1 MSTSKIIKKI
11 ISTAKAPKP
20 IGPYSQAVLADRT
33 LYLSG
38 MLGIDPKTQ
47 KLVDGDA
54 TAQARQALTNI
65 KNLLEEAGSSLEKV
79 VKTTILLNNLDD
91 FGGINE
97 VYKEFFTAN
106 YPSRT
111 TYQVAKL
118 PLNAQLEI
126 EIIAITDE
134 VQIL

>member
-1 MSTSKIIKKI
+1 MSTSKIIRKT
-11 ISTAKAPKP
+11 ISTAKAPTP
-20 IGPYSQAVLADRT
+20 IGPYSQAVLVDRT

-38 MLGIDPKTQ
+38 MLGVDPKTQ
-47 KLVDGDA
+47 KLVDGNA
-54 TAQARQALTNI
+54 VAQARQALINI
-65 KNLLEEAGSSLEKV
+65 KNILEEAGSSLEKV

-106 YPSRT
+106 YPSRS

-118 PLNAQLEI
+118 PLGAQLEI
-126 EIIAITDE
+126 EAIAVTGE
-134 VQIL
+134 VSKM